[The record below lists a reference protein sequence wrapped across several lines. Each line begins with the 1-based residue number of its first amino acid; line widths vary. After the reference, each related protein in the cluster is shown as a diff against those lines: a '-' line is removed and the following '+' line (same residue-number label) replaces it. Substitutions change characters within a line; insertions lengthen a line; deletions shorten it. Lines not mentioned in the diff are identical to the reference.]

1 MLDNMT
7 LIASAYALV
16 SPQLGP
22 VGRAPILFPDG
33 QDKDTFLVK
42 AMYASPVFLSD
53 PQHGD
58 GHEDVVSL
66 GRWAV
71 QLQTF
76 QLTSTDSLIVPLV
89 AFGSG
94 PSRTE
99 AELPVGLPCIGT
111 VQVFL
116 LGVSVPTKRS
126 SLQFTWRARKL
137 SRLKLPMTIT
147 PDVPHPVR

>member
-7 LIASAYALV
+7 LIASAYVLV
-16 SPQLGP
+16 SPQLGT

-33 QDKDTFLVK
+33 QDKDTFRVK

-71 QLQTF
+71 QLQ
-76 QLTSTDSLIVPLV
+76 
-89 AFGSG
+89 
-94 PSRTE
+94 PSN
-99 AELPVGLPCIGT
+99 
-111 VQVFL
+111 
-116 LGVSVPTKRS
+116 
-126 SLQFTWRARKL
+126 
-137 SRLKLPMTIT
+137 
-147 PDVPHPVR
+147 